1 MNELTT
7 SVALPLAETAQRVRD
22 ALAEHGFG
30 VLTEIDVARVFH
42 DKLDVERTPLTIL
55 GACNPVMAHSA
66 LERDAAAA
74 LNLPCNVVL
83 DESTPGVT
91 RVSIADPTAM
101 LPGRELADLTE
112 GARAKLRDVIATLE
126 AATANP

>member
-1 MNELTT
+1 MDDLTT
-7 SVALPLAETAQRVRD
+7 IVPLPLDEAARRVRD

-55 GACNPVMAHSA
+55 GACNPVIAHAA
-66 LERDAAAA
+66 LERDGAAA

-91 RVSIADPTAM
+91 RVSIADPTVVV
-101 LPGRELADLTE
+101 PGRDLADLTHDARARLRHVIRSLE
-112 GARAKLRDVIATLE
+112 GAATS
-126 AATANP
+126 